1 MKTCQ
6 KCKIN
11 LPISSFHKDRT
22 NPDGLNRWCIDC
34 KRISRFKNCEQPLVY
49 LKRRFDSMGK
59 HDHKYKRFRA
69 RREITFKQ
77 LKELFSDFKLNNIL
91 KGLDPH
97 ACAYTEETMTFIQGK
112 GQVGTN
118 LSVDRIINDK
128 PYTKDNI
135 TFCTQKFNHIKGS
148 ITVSAFTKILKVMK
162 EKGINYE
169 VE

>member
-1 MKTCQ
+1 
-6 KCKIN
+6 
-11 LPISSFHKDRT
+11 
-22 NPDGLNRWCIDC
+22 
-34 KRISRFKNCEQPLVY
+34 
-49 LKRRFDSMGK
+49 MGK